1 MTDTARRKGFP
12 ATADVNKDHFE
23 WQSKTLEEREAEVRS
38 WKVLMDIDRRTSALN
53 ADYWWKVGTSA
64 LGLFM
69 IFFITI
75 LFIALEY
82 ATR

>member
-1 MTDTARRKGFP
+1 MTKRKGFP
-12 ATADVNKDHFE
+12 ATADPSIDQFE
-23 WQSKTLEEREAEVRS
+23 WKTKTLEEREADVRS
-38 WKVLMDIDRRTSALN
+38 WKTLMDIDRRTSALN

-75 LFIALEY
+75 LYIALDY

>member
-1 MTDTARRKGFP
+1 MTKRKGFP
-12 ATADVNKDHFE
+12 ATADSSIDQFE
-23 WQSKTLEEREAEVRS
+23 WKTKTLEEREADVRS
-38 WKVLMDIDRRTSALN
+38 WKTLMDIDRRTSALN

-69 IFFITI
+69 VFFITI
-75 LFIALEY
+75 LYIALEY

>member
-1 MTDTARRKGFP
+1 MTTKKDPFDWDT
-12 ATADVNKDHFE
+12 
-23 WQSKTLEEREAEVRS
+23 KTLEEREAEVLTWRR
-38 WKVLMDIDRRTSALN
+38 LMDMRRKTSALD

-69 IFFITI
+69 IFFITV
-75 LFIALEY
+75 LYIALEY

>member
-1 MTDTARRKGFP
+1 MTKRKGFP
-12 ATADVNKDHFE
+12 AKADSTRDHFE
-23 WQSKTLEEREAEVRS
+23 WEIKTLEEREADVRS
-38 WKVLMDIDRRTSALN
+38 WKTLMDIDRRTSALN

-69 IFFITI
+69 VFFITI
-75 LFIALEY
+75 LYIALEY